1 MTALLVMAALAL
13 MIFLAYWTGY
23 GSRDLQVRRLRQEL
37 HRAHRL
43 NDSLAAANVEA
54 QIDLALAHMEAA

>member
-1 MTALLVMAALAL
+1 MTALLVMGTLAL
-13 MIFLAYWTGY
+13 MIFLSYWSGY

-43 NDSLAAANVEA
+43 NDALAAANVEA
-54 QIDLALAHMEAA
+54 QVDLALAHMDAR